1 MKQARA
7 LRSDLRFRP
16 SVMRSGRLRAIAANV
31 VALTILSVFLGDAG
45 AAGTDTAVAYQI
57 NVAHNGVQVDN
68 ALSPPFVRRWQVT
81 LPGPV
86 SYPLVAHGLVF
97 VTADDGSVP
106 TLYALNQASGQT
118 VWSQPLVQPPPV
130 VFPWANAAYDS
141 GRVFAVGS
149 AGVMT
154 AYDAGTGALLWTT
167 MLPFQ
172 YLFSTPPTAANG
184 VVYTGG
190 AGTGGTVYAV
200 NQTTGVVLATQSVQN
215 GDTSSP
221 ALSDSSMFVSYAC
234 NQAYG
239 FVQTTLGLLWHY
251 HTGCEGGGG
260 RTAVYANGR
269 VFTRD
274 FFGNLILDAASG
286 NLLGTYGPSNGSS
299 IAAPAVSGNT
309 MWLLSGGTLSAQDIS
324 VPSSPSTLWSFTG
337 DGQLV
342 SAPIVLSTSSGT
354 FIIEGSASGMLY
366 ALNAATGAQVWSTNL
381 GAAIQPPDEYNI
393 LSQPLTGL
401 GAGQGLLVVPA
412 GDTVS
417 AFFSGTPLPASLAT
431 PIPTLSEGMLVA
443 LVLLL
448 TVLAVDT
455 IRPRR

>member
-1 MKQARA
+1 MRQALA
-7 LRSDLRFRP
+7 LRGGLRFRP
-16 SVMRSGRLRAIAANV
+16 SAMRSGRLRAIAANA

-57 NVAHNGVQVDN
+57 SVAHNGVQVDN

-86 SYPLVAHGLVF
+86 SYPLVAEGLVF
-97 VTADDGSVP
+97 VTAGDGTTGVS
-106 TLYALNQASGQT
+106 TLYALDQGTGHT
-118 VWSQPLVQPPPV
+118 VWLQLLSQPPPFV
-130 VFPWANAAYDS
+130 LPWANAAYDS

-149 AGVMT
+149 AGLMT
-154 AYDAGTGALLWTT
+154 AYDARTGALLWST

-172 YLFSTPPTAANG
+172 YLFSAPPTAANG
-184 VVYTGG
+184 AVYTGG
-190 AGTGGTVYAV
+190 AGGGGTVYAV
-200 NQTTGVVLATQSVQN
+200 NQTSGSVLATQSVQN
-215 GDTSSP
+215 GDASSP

-239 FVQTTLGLLWHY
+239 FAQTTLALLWHY
-251 HTGCEGGGG
+251 STGCEGGGG
-260 RTAVYANGR
+260 KTTVYDSGR

-274 FFGNLILDAASG
+274 SFGNLILDAASG
-286 NLLGTYGPSNGSS
+286 NLLSSYGPPNAS
-299 IAAPAVSGNT
+299 ILAPAVSGNT
-309 MWLLSGGTLSAQDIS
+309 MWFLSGGTLSAHDIS

-342 SAPIVLSTSSGT
+342 TAPIVLSTSSGT
-354 FIIEGSASGMLY
+354 FVIEGSASGMLY

-381 GAAIQPPDEYNI
+381 GAAIQPPDEQNVFAH
-393 LSQPLTGL
+393 PLTGL

-412 GDTVS
+412 GNTVS
-417 AFFSGTPLPASLAT
+417 AFASNTAPPASST
-431 PIPTLSEGMLVA
+431 PIPTLSEGMLVV

-448 TVLAVDT
+448 TVLAVGT
-455 IRPRR
+455 VRRRR